1 MNQEEIINTFKNKA
15 NAEKALGMEKY
26 MKNLFPFL
34 GISSPERKLICKELL
49 AKKNLPE
56 KSEAINFSKILWNKK
71 EREFQY
77 VAMDLLDKYKKQ
89 LEVDDIVWIE
99 KLIVTKSWWD
109 TVDILATHLA
119 GEYFKKHTNKI
130 DLITNQWNNSDNIW
144 LQRSSLLFQLKYK
157 QNTNVFLL
165 ENYILNLKES
175 KEFFIRKSIGWILR
189 EYSKTNPAWVIQ
201 FLQKNELSNLSV
213 REASKYL

>member
-1 MNQEEIINTFKNKA
+1 
-15 NAEKALGMEKY
+15 
-26 MKNLFPFL
+26 
-34 GISSPERKLICKELL
+34 
-49 AKKNLPE
+49 
-56 KSEAINFSKILWNKK
+56 
-71 EREFQY
+71 
-77 VAMDLLDKYKKQ
+77 LDKYKKQ

-119 GEYFKKHTNKI
+119 GEYFKKHKNKI

-175 KEFFIRKSIGWILR
+175 KEFFIRKSVGWILR

>member
-1 MNQEEIINTFKNKA
+1 MNQEEIINTFVNKA
-15 NAEKALGMEKY
+15 NAEKAIGMEKY

-34 GISSPERKLICKELL
+34 GITSPERKLICKELL

-56 KSEAINFSKILWNKK
+56 KSEAIKFSKILWNKN

-109 TVDILATHLA
+109 TVDFLATHLA
-119 GEYFKKHTNKI
+119 GEYFKKHKNKI
-130 DLITNQWNNSDNIW
+130 DLITNQWNKSDNIW

-157 QNTNVFLL
+157 NNTNSILL
-165 ENYILNLKES
+165 EKYILNLKNS
-175 KEFFIRKSIGWILR
+175 KDFFIRKSIGWVLR
-189 EYSKTNPAWVIQ
+189 EYSKTNPSWVIQ
-201 FLQKNELSNLSV
+201 FLEKNELSNLSV

>member
-56 KSEAINFSKILWNKK
+56 KPEAINFSKILWNKK

-77 VAMDLLDKYKKQ
+77 VAIDLLDKYKKQ

-109 TVDILATHLA
+109 TVDFLAIHLA
-119 GEYFKKHTNKI
+119 GEYFKKHKNKI

-175 KEFFIRKSIGWILR
+175 NEFFIRKSIGWILR

>member
-1 MNQEEIINTFKNKA
+1 
-15 NAEKALGMEKY
+15 
-26 MKNLFPFL
+26 
-34 GISSPERKLICKELL
+34 
-49 AKKNLPE
+49 
-56 KSEAINFSKILWNKK
+56 
-71 EREFQY
+71 
-77 VAMDLLDKYKKQ
+77 MDLLDKYKKQ

-119 GEYFKKHTNKI
+119 GEYFKKHKNKI

>member
-15 NAEKALGMEKY
+15 NAEKAIVMEKY

-109 TVDILATHLA
+109 TVDLLATHLA
-119 GEYFKKHTNKI
+119 GEYFKKHKNKI

-175 KEFFIRKSIGWILR
+175 KEFFIRKSVGWILR

>member
-1 MNQEEIINTFKNKA
+1 MNQEEIINAFKNKA

-109 TVDILATHLA
+109 TVDILATHSA
-119 GEYFKKHTNKI
+119 GEYFKKHKNKI

-175 KEFFIRKSIGWILR
+175 KEFFIRKSVGWILR

>member
-56 KSEAINFSKILWNKK
+56 KSEAIKFSKILWNKN
-71 EREFQY
+71 EREFHY
-77 VAMDLLDKYKKQ
+77 VAIDLLDKYKKQ

-119 GEYFKKHTNKI
+119 GEYFKKHKNKI

>member
-34 GISSPERKLICKELL
+34 GITSPERKLICKELL

-56 KSEAINFSKILWNKK
+56 KSEAIKFSKILWNKN
-71 EREFQY
+71 EREFHY
-77 VAMDLLDKYKKQ
+77 VAIDLLDKYKKQ

-119 GEYFKKHTNKI
+119 GEYFKKYNHKI
-130 DLITNQWNNSDNIW
+130 DEITFRWNKSDNIW

>member
-1 MNQEEIINTFKNKA
+1 
-15 NAEKALGMEKY
+15 
-26 MKNLFPFL
+26 
-34 GISSPERKLICKELL
+34 
-49 AKKNLPE
+49 
-56 KSEAINFSKILWNKK
+56 
-71 EREFQY
+71 
-77 VAMDLLDKYKKQ
+77 LDKYKKQ

-119 GEYFKKHTNKI
+119 GEYFKKHKNKI

-175 KEFFIRKSIGWILR
+175 NEFFIRKSIGWILR

>member
-1 MNQEEIINTFKNKA
+1 
-15 NAEKALGMEKY
+15 
-26 MKNLFPFL
+26 
-34 GISSPERKLICKELL
+34 
-49 AKKNLPE
+49 
-56 KSEAINFSKILWNKK
+56 
-71 EREFQY
+71 
-77 VAMDLLDKYKKQ
+77 
-89 LEVDDIVWIE
+89 
-99 KLIVTKSWWD
+99 
-109 TVDILATHLA
+109 
-119 GEYFKKHTNKI
+119 
-130 DLITNQWNNSDNIW
+130 
-144 LQRSSLLFQLKYK
+144 LFQLKYK

>member
-1 MNQEEIINTFKNKA
+1 MNQDEVINAFKNKA
-15 NAEKALGMEKY
+15 NAVKAVGMEKY

-49 AKKNLPE
+49 AKKYLPE
-56 KSEAINFSKILWNKK
+56 KSEAINFSKILWNKN

-77 VAMDLLDKYKKQ
+77 VAMDLLDKYKKE
-89 LEVDDIVWIE
+89 LEENDIVWIE
-99 KLIVTKSWWD
+99 ELIVTKSWWD
-109 TVDILATHLA
+109 TVDFLATHLA
-119 GEYFKKHTNKI
+119 GEYFKKHKNKI
-130 DLITNQWNNSDNIW
+130 DLVTNQWNNSDNIW

-157 QNTNVFLL
+157 QNTNSFLL
-165 ENYILNLKES
+165 EQYILNLKGS
-175 KEFFIRKSIGWILR
+175 KEFFIRKSIGWVLR

-201 FLQKNELSNLSV
+201 FLRKNELSNLSV

>member
-1 MNQEEIINTFKNKA
+1 
-15 NAEKALGMEKY
+15 
-26 MKNLFPFL
+26 
-34 GISSPERKLICKELL
+34 
-49 AKKNLPE
+49 
-56 KSEAINFSKILWNKK
+56 
-71 EREFQY
+71 
-77 VAMDLLDKYKKQ
+77 MDLLDKYKKQ

-119 GEYFKKHTNKI
+119 GEYFKKHKNKI

-175 KEFFIRKSIGWILR
+175 KEFFIRKSVGWILR

-201 FLQKNELSNLSV
+201 FLKKNELSNLSV